1 MIGGGRNMD
10 TSVNLTGGSGP
21 VKTAGAVGGSAAR
34 QQHAEMI
41 GMLLDHHTNG
51 GKDSA
56 GDHD

>member
-1 MIGGGRNMD
+1 MD

-41 GMLLDHHTNG
+41 GMLLDHHTHG